1 VTILVGLFS
10 RTPKDPN
17 LKKNAE
23 KFKEFKKLAKQK
35 KYDDALKSG
44 TEYLRKVPNNHDAL
58 FTMGGI
64 YYLKKKYKTAI
75 SFLDKSLE
83 IGSYDVD
90 ALLLKAYSHQKLG
103 ENKRAIQCCEK
114 IREVDPKNKSVTE
127 LLTQLNS

>member
-1 VTILVGLFS
+1 MTVLVGLFS

-44 TEYLRKVPNNHDAL
+44 IEYIRKVPNNHDAL

-75 SFLDKSLE
+75 SYLDKSLE
-83 IGSYDVD
+83 IGAYDVD

-103 ENKRAIQCCEK
+103 EDKRAIQCCEK
-114 IREVDPKNKSVTE
+114 IQEIDPKNKSVSE

>member
-1 VTILVGLFS
+1 MIVLVGLFS
-10 RTPKDPN
+10 RAPKDPN

-35 KYDDALKSG
+35 KYDEALKSG
-44 TEYLRKVPNNHDAL
+44 TEYIRKVPNNHDAL

-64 YYLKKKYKTAI
+64 CYLKKKYKTAV

-83 IGSYDVD
+83 IAAYDVD

-103 ENKRAIQCCEK
+103 ENKRAIQCCKK
-114 IREVDPKNKSVTE
+114 IQEIDPKNKSVSE
-127 LLTQLNS
+127 LLAQLNS

>member
-1 VTILVGLFS
+1 MNVLVGLFS

-17 LKKNAE
+17 RKRNEE

-44 TEYLRKVPNNHDAL
+44 TEYIRKVPNNHDAL

-83 IGSYDVD
+83 IGAYDVD
-90 ALLLKAYSHQKLG
+90 ALILKAYSHQKLG
-103 ENKRAIQCCEK
+103 ENKRAIQCCKK
-114 IREVDPKNKSVTE
+114 IQEVDPKNKSVSE
-127 LLTQLNS
+127 LLTQLES

>member
-1 VTILVGLFS
+1 MVGLFS

-44 TEYLRKVPNNHDAL
+44 IEYIRKVPNNHDAL

-75 SFLDKSLE
+75 SYFDKSLE
-83 IGSYDVD
+83 IGAYDVD

-114 IREVDPKNKSVTE
+114 IQEIDPKNKSVSE
-127 LLTQLNS
+127 LLTHLNS

>member
-1 VTILVGLFS
+1 VNVLVGLFS

-17 LKKNAE
+17 RKRNEE

-44 TEYLRKVPNNHDAL
+44 TEYIRKVPNNHDAL

-83 IGSYDVD
+83 IGAYDVD
-90 ALLLKAYSHQKLG
+90 ALILKAYSHQKLG
-103 ENKRAIQCCEK
+103 ENKRAIQCCKK
-114 IREVDPKNKSVTE
+114 IQEVDPKNKSVSE
-127 LLTQLNS
+127 LLTQLES

>member
-1 VTILVGLFS
+1 VTVLVGLFS

-44 TEYLRKVPNNHDAL
+44 TEYIRKVPNNHDAL
-58 FTMGGI
+58 FTIGGI

-75 SFLDKSLE
+75 SYLDKSLE
-83 IGSYDVD
+83 IGAYDVD

-114 IREVDPKNKSVTE
+114 IQEIDPKNKSVSE
-127 LLTQLNS
+127 LLTRLNS

>member
-1 VTILVGLFS
+1 MTVLVGLFS

-44 TEYLRKVPNNHDAL
+44 TEYIRKVPNNHDAL

-75 SFLDKSLE
+75 SYLDKSLE
-83 IGSYDVD
+83 IGAYDVD

-114 IREVDPKNKSVTE
+114 IQEIDPKNKSVSE
-127 LLTQLNS
+127 LLTHLNS

>member
-1 VTILVGLFS
+1 MNILVGLFS

-17 LKKNAE
+17 LKKNSE

-35 KYDDALKSG
+35 KYDEALKSG
-44 TEYLRKVPNNHDAL
+44 TEYIRKVPNNHDAL

-75 SFLDKSLE
+75 SYLDKSLE
-83 IGSYDVD
+83 IGEYDID

-114 IREVDPKNKSVTE
+114 IKDVDPKNKSASE
-127 LLTQLNS
+127 LLVQLSS